1 MGLIE
6 VFAVVISVG
15 FGYLFFRLIKPKT
28 DSENMPLDYALLFF
42 AWSVFIS
49 TSVTMPQF
57 LLDVNKFTLF
67 IWLSYTLT
75 FGLIAFIAGFVYG
88 KFK

>member
-28 DSENMPLDYALLFF
+28 DLWKHALRLCTALFRLESLYINF
-42 AWSVFIS
+42 SYDASIPNNSGQSPFIY
-49 TSVTMPQF
+49 V
-57 LLDVNKFTLF
+57 V
-67 IWLSYTLT
+67 
-75 FGLIAFIAGFVYG
+75 V
-88 KFK
+88 